1 MKIIVF
7 SRFIQ
12 KKYQVKMVIYILK
25 SKGKID
31 FLPKNIVEV
40 AV

>member
-1 MKIIVF
+1 MKTAVF

-12 KKYQVKMVIYILK
+12 KNYPVKMVIYILK

-31 FLPKNIVEV
+31 FFTKNIVEV